1 MRASVVF
8 ATLVLLVAGC
18 STYGGPAIRTVASPT
33 AAPPTTPAVTA
44 AVGSP
49 AAQARYLTIDLT
61 DVRTGERFTLGGFG
75 GKTVIVEGMAVW

>member
-1 MRASVVF
+1 L
-8 ATLVLLVAGC
+8 ATLALLVAGC
-18 STYGGPAIRTVASPT
+18 RAYVVPATST
-33 AAPPTTPAVTA
+33 AATPPTTPAVTA